1 MKAVILAAGRGVRLE
16 SSGWSDPKCLLPV
29 RGTTVLDNMLD
40 ALLAHGV
47 REFVVVVG
55 YRQELVRAHFAKRGL
70 AATWVENPDFAST
83 NTINSLWRCAEHL
96 DDDFLYFNADVLF
109 HPDIVGRLLAGTG
122 NRLAIDGKAC
132 GEEEVKVVVDEAGR
146 VRRIGKALDP
156 ADCRG
161 EFIGVGRFD
170 RATNPAFVEALRR
183 HNEEL
188 GNVNL
193 FFEAAIDDILD
204 EVEMVD
210 VDVSDLPCIE
220 IDFPE
225 DYDEAKRDVSS
236 FLDDDASSAE
246 GAAGEAGS

>member
-16 SSGWSDPKCLLPV
+16 LSGWSDPKCLLPV

-40 ALLAHGV
+40 ALETHGV
-47 REFVVVVG
+47 SDIVVVVG
-55 YRQELVRAHFAKRGL
+55 YRQELVRAHFAGRGIE
-70 AATWVENPDFAST
+70 ATWIENPDFAST
-83 NTINSLWRCAEHL
+83 NTINSLWRCAELL

-122 NRLAIDGKAC
+122 NRLAIDGKSC
-132 GEEEVKVVVDEAGR
+132 GDEEVKVVVNEAGR
-146 VRRIGKALDP
+146 ITRIGKALDP
-156 ADCRG
+156 ANCRG
-161 EFIGVGRFD
+161 EFIGIGRFD
-170 RATNPAFVEALRR
+170 RSTNGAFVESLRK

-204 EVEMVD
+204 EVEMVE

-220 IDFPE
+220 IDFLE
-225 DYDEAKRDVSS
+225 DYVEAKRDVSR
-236 FLDDDASSAE
+236 FLVDEPAPDGHEAE
-246 GAAGEAGS
+246 R